1 MKKTKRF
8 LSKIKSKLRIQR
20 FNWFDY
26 INYTFL
32 LIFSFVALYPFIY
45 VFVGSLNEGMDYM
58 RGGVYFFPR
67 VFSFD
72 NFTMI
77 FNDNRLFV
85 GFRNTIAR
93 TVIGVV
99 TGTFFTAM
107 VAYAMSRKDLPFR
120 KAIIRFNIFTLFFNG
135 GLIPYFMVL
144 KYLNLLNNFW
154 VYIIPYLY
162 SVFNMIILQNYF
174 KDVPE
179 EMHESAIVDGAGE
192 FRIFLKLYLPISKP
206 IVATIALW
214 IGVFHWNS
222 FFDSMV
228 FTTDAELQTLQFFL
242 VKLIKEASFAQ
253 GEAAARVPAQVV
265 RTTSITTIRYAAIVV
280 STIPILA
287 VYPFMQRY
295 LIKGI
300 MVGSVKG

>member
-1 MKKTKRF
+1 MQKLASFKK
-8 LSKIKSKLRIQR
+8 RIGIDK

-26 INYTFL
+26 SNYAFL
-32 LIFSFVALYPFIY
+32 IIFAFLALYPFIY
-45 VFVGSLNEGMDYM
+45 VFAGAFSQGTDYM
-58 RGGVYFFPR
+58 RGGIYFIPR
-67 VFSFD
+67 VFSLD

-77 FNDNRLFV
+77 FNDSRLFI
-85 GFRNTIAR
+85 GFKNTILR

-99 TGTFFTAM
+99 AGTLFTAL
-107 VAYAMSRKDLPFR
+107 VAYGMSRKDLPFR
-120 KAIIRFNIFTLFFNG
+120 KAINRFNIFTLFFTG

-144 KYLNLLNNFW
+144 KYLGLLNTFW
-154 VYIIPYLY
+154 VYILPNLY
-162 SVFNMIILQNYF
+162 SVFNMIILQSYF
-174 KDVPE
+174 REIPE
-179 EMHESAIVDGAGE
+179 EMHESAVIDGAGE
-192 FRIFLKLYLPISKP
+192 FRIFAQLYLPLSKP
-206 IVATIALW
+206 VIATIALW

-228 FTTDAELQTLQFFL
+228 FTTDANLQTLQYFL

-253 GEAAARVPAQVV
+253 GEAASKIPAQVL
-265 RTTSITTIRYAAIVV
+265 RTTSVTTVRYAAIVV

-287 VYPFMQRY
+287 AYPFMQKY